1 MNTAGAAAGGIGA
14 VVLGLAVLFYQVGRW
29 KGGDPTPKVHFFAG
43 VALATLLFLGGGIL
57 GVMGGAAAALGDGVG
72 QYALQ
77 AGTGTTAAATA
88 AAGAHPPLTGSEK
101 VGLSGVI
108 AGLCLLA
115 LYLGLIKSGRPD
127 LKTPVVRGAL
137 CGVWLGTSAG
147 LVGLALGLIRTSGT
161 TVGDLLVTHI

>member
-1 MNTAGAAAGGIGA
+1 MNSTGAAAGGFGA
-14 VVLGLAVLFYQVGRW
+14 VVAGLAVLFYQIGRW

-43 VALATLLFLGGGIL
+43 VAMAALLFLGGGIL
-57 GVMGGAAAALGDGVG
+57 GVMGGSAAALGNGVG
-72 QYALQ
+72 RYALET
-77 AGTGTTAAATA
+77 GTGTTAAAP
-88 AAGAHPPLTGSEK
+88 AGGTRPPLTGGEQ
-101 VGLSGVI
+101 VGVSGVV

-147 LVGLALGLIRTSGT
+147 LIGLSLGLIRTSGN
-161 TVGDLLVTHI
+161 TVGDLLITHI